1 MGSSDALRPRS
12 TRPVA
17 LTSLAATLGLT
28 HYGPDTSVTGVAM
41 GSKAV
46 QPGDLFVALRGVNRH
61 GSEFWGDAVAAGA
74 SAVLTDP
81 EGWDALGDPSIP
93 VLVALDPR
101 SLLGALSAQI
111 YGTDETAMPTLFGV
125 TGTNG
130 KTSTAFLLEAL
141 LRGLGA
147 RTSLSTTAQRQ
158 VNGVTFPSTLT
169 TPEAPDTHAMIARS
183 AEERVTGIAIEISA
197 QALSKNRMDRVI
209 CDVAGFTNLSH
220 DHFEDF
226 GTMEN
231 YLAAKA
237 PLFTTAHAKR
247 AVICVDSPW
256 GETLTQTLEIPYVTL
271 GRHGAAQ
278 SDWTYR
284 VLDSTADSSTFELAS
299 ADGRSITLVAP
310 LRGTHMVS
318 NAALAALMVHESGVP
333 LEAFAVMGPGT
344 AGIPVFIPG
353 RMEKVSGDSGPQVF
367 VDAGRSADAYLQ
379 TLTSLR
385 SETPGRVIM
394 VCGTSGNRD
403 ATKRPIMGRVA
414 AECADVVI
422 VTDDDP
428 RREDPA
434 IIRQGLLEGARS
446 VEGALVHEVPNPT
459 DAIRMAVGLAG
470 EGDTILWSGPGSQDY
485 RDIGGV
491 KVPYSARA
499 EAREALRDAGW
510 GENS

>member
-1 MGSSDALRPRS
+1 MGSSEALRPRS

-61 GSEFWGDAVAAGA
+61 GSEFWGDAAAAGA

-93 VLVALDPR
+93 VLVAPDPR
-101 SLLGALSAQI
+101 SLLGALSAEI

-209 CDVAGFTNLSH
+209 CDV
-220 DHFEDF
+220 
-226 GTMEN
+226 
-231 YLAAKA
+231 
-237 PLFTTAHAKR
+237 
-247 AVICVDSPW
+247 
-256 GETLTQTLEIPYVTL
+256 
-271 GRHGAAQ
+271 
-278 SDWTYR
+278 
-284 VLDSTADSSTFELAS
+284 
-299 ADGRSITLVAP
+299 
-310 LRGTHMVS
+310 
-318 NAALAALMVHESGVP
+318 
-333 LEAFAVMGPGT
+333 
-344 AGIPVFIPG
+344 
-353 RMEKVSGDSGPQVF
+353 
-367 VDAGRSADAYLQ
+367 
-379 TLTSLR
+379 
-385 SETPGRVIM
+385 
-394 VCGTSGNRD
+394 
-403 ATKRPIMGRVA
+403 
-414 AECADVVI
+414 
-422 VTDDDP
+422 
-428 RREDPA
+428 
-434 IIRQGLLEGARS
+434 
-446 VEGALVHEVPNPT
+446 
-459 DAIRMAVGLAG
+459 
-470 EGDTILWSGPGSQDY
+470 
-485 RDIGGV
+485 
-491 KVPYSARA
+491 
-499 EAREALRDAGW
+499 
-510 GENS
+510 